1 MKLGSIE
8 YRKELMLVL
17 LRITRVT
24 GIRYLSRAQVFCNK
38 YTDSNL
44 EACFRGAVMRIIQEN
59 HEITLFRVVWYL
71 NYSITVLQFGKEISH
86 ADKLAV
92 NQNCDLE
99 PGIAHGQLPCCMT
112 TNRKWTNASA
122 K

>member
-24 GIRYLSRAQVFCNK
+24 GIRYLSSAQVFCNK

-59 HEITLFRVVWYL
+59 HEITLFRVVWYV
-71 NYSITVLQFGKEISH
+71 NYSITVLQFGKKKYLAQISSPLI
-86 ADKLAV
+86 K
-92 NQNCDLE
+92 
-99 PGIAHGQLPCCMT
+99 IAAYSPESHMGSCLVL
-112 TNRKWTNASA
+112 
-122 K
+122 

>member
-1 MKLGSIE
+1 MRTLLNIMKRGSIE

-24 GIRYLSRAQVFCNK
+24 GIRYSSSAQVFCNK

-59 HEITLFRVVWYL
+59 HEITLF
-71 NYSITVLQFGKEISH
+71 TVCLVFELFNHSVANWERNIS
-86 ADKLAV
+86 
-92 NQNCDLE
+92 
-99 PGIAHGQLPCCMT
+99 
-112 TNRKWTNASA
+112 RR
-122 K
+122 